1 MFLPIIHLVKL
12 LSLSLKEIFV
22 LKVHSGVG
30 LTSIF
35 HILPYCF
42 SFLSNVGTCFFRVIS
57 FCFCFCRRL
66 RIFRSCKQ
74 LQAIFS
80 FSFSSFSVFLLFLFF
95 SFSFFSFSFFLSPFY
110 FCACPKCVFFSENE
124 KSYKLESLFETLPP
138 MSLK

>member
-1 MFLPIIHLVKL
+1 MFLPIIHLGKL

-42 SFLSNVGTCFFRVIS
+42 SFLSNVGTCFFRVMS

-66 RIFRSCKQ
+66 YSAHANNFKLHFLLFPIFLVFFFFCFSAFSF
-74 LQAIFS
+74 LFFS
-80 FSFSSFSVFLLFLFF
+80 FSFSSFSVFFLLSTFVHAQ
-95 SFSFFSFSFFLSPFY
+95 SVFFLRKRKKNPTS
-110 FCACPKCVFFSENE
+110 
-124 KSYKLESLFETLPP
+124 
-138 MSLK
+138 